1 MKFAQEKTEFKPVT
15 ITFETITELNVFWDL
30 ILSTNCVAKFGSS
43 TSDEIQRMSEMRS
56 GIVSWLTNEAK
67 F

>member
-1 MKFAQEKTEFKPVT
+1 MEMSQEPAEFKP
-15 ITFETITELNVFWDL
+15 ITLTLKTRSEVNTFWDL
-30 ILSTNCVAKFGSS
+30 IRSSNCVAGSS

>member
-1 MKFAQEKTEFKPVT
+1 MKISQEKAEFKPVT

-30 ILSTNCVAKFGSS
+30 IRSTNCVAKFGSS

>member
-1 MKFAQEKTEFKPVT
+1 MKISQEQAEFKPIT
-15 ITFETITELNVFWDL
+15 ITFETRSEVNTFWDL
-30 ILSTNCVAKFGSS
+30 IRSSNCVAKFGSS

>member
-1 MKFAQEKTEFKPVT
+1 MKISQEQAEFKPIT
-15 ITFETITELNVFWDL
+15 ITFETRSEVNTFWDL
-30 ILSTNCVAKFGSS
+30 IRSSNCVAGSS

>member
-1 MKFAQEKTEFKPVT
+1 MEISQEQADFKPIT
-15 ITFETITELNVFWDL
+15 ITLETRSEVNTFWDL
-30 ILSTNCVAKFGSS
+30 IRASNCVAGSS

-67 F
+67 L

>member
-1 MKFAQEKTEFKPVT
+1 MKISQEPAEFKPVT
-15 ITFETITELNVFWDL
+15 ITFETRSEIETFSEL
-30 ILSTNCVAKFGSS
+30 IHSTNLMYGLRE
-43 TSDEIQRMSEMRS
+43 SDERQRMSDMRS

>member
-1 MKFAQEKTEFKPVT
+1 MEMSQEPAEFKP
-15 ITFETITELNVFWDL
+15 ITLTLKTRNEVNIFWDL
-30 ILSTNCVAKFGSS
+30 IRSSNCVAGSS
-43 TSDEIQRMSEMRS
+43 TSEEIQRMSEMRS

>member
-1 MKFAQEKTEFKPVT
+1 MKISQEQAEFKPVT
-15 ITFETITELNVFWDL
+15 ITLETKNEVNIFWDL
-30 ILSTNCVAKFGSS
+30 IRSTNCVAKFGSS

>member
-1 MKFAQEKTEFKPVT
+1 MSQEPAEFKP
-15 ITFETITELNVFWDL
+15 ITLTLKTRNEVNVFWDL
-30 ILSTNCVAKFGSS
+30 IRSSNCVAGSS
-43 TSDEIQRMSEMRS
+43 TSEEIQRMSEMRS